1 MYDSQLGKA
10 EVSDIIENVR
20 NNNLIKK
27 CPSKYFYKSN
37 ILINK
42 INGKFTKNE
51 DFYLFSAYIDK
62 RNFNKIRII
71 SSSFKNINLI
81 KNNKYY
87 CHFHQ
92 FNKNIKKDGYW
103 ANNIIVEANIQWIWQ
118 RAWDPRNEFY
128 NTFIITCPK
137 VFEDFETTA
146 VYISK
151 NNFCILP
158 NSKINFIEINKEL
171 NNYLLKEEESVVGIK
186 PENIKIAVC
195 TKGLSFLN
203 ESELSSRWM
212 AEWIELQRALGAS
225 SIGVYIYWV
234 PDNVR
239 KLLEKISERKRV
251 DLINLELPGNSPN
264 QPMSQQNFILRNR
277 QQKRR
282 HELIPLNDCFYRYSS
297 THHFVLVIDT
307 DEIVVPLLH
316 KNWQEMLFSILNDGK
331 WNSEPSSISIRN
343 VYVFT
348 QNSTEKVK
356 SVFNKSKRSKIIQER
371 DQYGKSFINTRS
383 VVSVFNHFGLHRINS
398 NVSKTFHVPANIAL
412 KYHWKN
418 KCPKLELGKEI
429 CQNVEN
435 NLIEG
440 EENILEKLRERIE
453 KNIEKYF

>member
-1 MYDSQLGKA
+1 
-10 EVSDIIENVR
+10 
-20 NNNLIKK
+20 
-27 CPSKYFYKSN
+27 
-37 ILINK
+37 
-42 INGKFTKNE
+42 
-51 DFYLFSAYIDK
+51 
-62 RNFNKIRII
+62 
-71 SSSFKNINLI
+71 
-81 KNNKYY
+81 
-87 CHFHQ
+87 
-92 FNKNIKKDGYW
+92 
-103 ANNIIVEANIQWIWQ
+103 
-118 RAWDPRNEFY
+118 
-128 NTFIITCPK
+128 
-137 VFEDFETTA
+137 
-146 VYISK
+146 
-151 NNFCILP
+151 
-158 NSKINFIEINKEL
+158 
-171 NNYLLKEEESVVGIK
+171 
-186 PENIKIAVC
+186 
-195 TKGLSFLN
+195 
-203 ESELSSRWM
+203 M